1 MPEEIAPS
9 NAENESNA
17 DENNKPTQEVQNT
30 EGAPASE
37 ETKPEEGQQEKPID
51 TSAITAEQFKELL
64 EKEEFQKVVLQ
75 SEPIKKTI
83 QSEKDKEI
91 NRERRRLDDEARK
104 REAANE
110 AQKKVDDRRSFI
122 EKEDYKGLYELDAET
137 ANENEALS
145 KSATKVGK
153 IIEDVVRKNPEFSV
167 LGETKI
173 NEIYDQVE
181 EEKGNALDFTISLAR
196 ARREADVAAATE
208 SATKSIKDTVAAEI
222 EAALVAAGVKER
234 SEKAKGDDTP
244 SEEISGASAP
254 RKNIKSMT
262 HDEASEAYGSGD
274 MSTDEFEPFRV
285 KHEKERRY

>member
-1 MPEEIAPS
+1 MFLEDTDS
-9 NAENESNA
+9 TTDGGSGA

-37 ETKPEEGQQEKPID
+37 ETKPGEGQQEKPID

-104 REAANE
+104 RDAANE
-110 AQKKVDDRRSFI
+110 AQKKAEKRQSFI
-122 EKEDYKGLYELDAET
+122 ENEDYEGLGKLQAEDI
-137 ANENEALS
+137 EEAATLS
-145 KSATKVGK
+145 KSATKVAK

-167 LGETKI
+167 LGESRI
-173 NEIYDQVE
+173 DEIYNRVGD
-181 EEKGNALDFTISLAR
+181 EKGNVVDFTIALSKE
-196 ARREADVAAATE
+196 RREVEVAAATE
-208 SATKSIKDTVAAEI
+208 LATKTIKDTIAEEI
-222 EAALVAAGVKER
+222 DAALVAAGVKER

-262 HDEASEAYGSGD
+262 YDEASLAYGGGD
-274 MSTDEFEPFRV
+274 ISTDEFEPFRV